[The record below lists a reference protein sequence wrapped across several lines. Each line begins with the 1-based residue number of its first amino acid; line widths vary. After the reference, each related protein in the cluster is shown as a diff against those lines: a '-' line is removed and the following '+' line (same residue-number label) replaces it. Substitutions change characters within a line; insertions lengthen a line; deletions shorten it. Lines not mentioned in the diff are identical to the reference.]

1 MSIEVFS
8 ASVNPGVP
16 GVTGHTGRHADIHGD
31 PRGNAEPPVQEVSTK
46 IPSDSGGSACCHP
59 IGDHFMATGLKTITP
74 IAGQSSDSKVI
85 FLTESVDTSPKRKL
99 LGLTAV
105 SE

>member
-1 MSIEVFS
+1 
-8 ASVNPGVP
+8 
-16 GVTGHTGRHADIHGD
+16 
-31 PRGNAEPPVQEVSTK
+31 
-46 IPSDSGGSACCHP
+46 
-59 IGDHFMATGLKTITP
+59 MATGLKTITL
-74 IAGQSSDSKVI
+74 IAGQSSDRKLV